1 MSSSPSEY
9 EIHCSIVAYL
19 DVALP
24 ASSICHHSPNEGR
37 HHIAYRKKQH
47 RLGMKAGW
55 PDLEV
60 LIPRDNWHG
69 NKLWGPIYF
78 EIKSEKGKLSK
89 NQKNIIKI
97 ISATGGYCF
106 VVRSID
112 EVIACLTE
120 ILGVF
125 PNAQI

>member
-24 ASSICHHSPNEGR
+24 GGSICHHSPNEGR

-47 RLGMKAGW
+47 RLGMKTGW

-60 LIPRDNWHG
+60 LVPRDNWHG
-69 NKLWGPIYF
+69 DTSWGPIF
-78 EIKSEKGKLSK
+78 LEVKTEKGKQTNS
-89 NQKNIIKI
+89 QKKM
-97 ISATGGYCF
+97 AKVLDAAGGHYH

-112 EVIACLTE
+112 EVIECLTE

-125 PNAQI
+125 PSAKI